1 MGTGKANKYILHS
14 PYHPIH
20 PGTGTFSER
29 DFVFIFRKN
38 PESYKFIMK
47 KCRPYIHD
55 KKKQKKITFQKRL
68 QQCCANHSSLSHNMC
83 KDSNISSTY

>member
-1 MGTGKANKYILHS
+1 MRNSSTLTKAKMNPDNKRGLEKQTKYILHS

-55 KKKQKKITFQKRL
+55 KKIRKR
-68 QQCCANHSSLSHNMC
+68 
-83 KDSNISSTY
+83 